1 VGKPTNPLSIDRL
14 ERRPSL
20 VSELAARISGEI
32 ESGRMAPGSRLPPE
46 HELTTTLGVSRATL
60 REALAALRR
69 EGLIVARQGSGTFV
83 ADGPVR
89 RAFRINGAELRTVED
104 VLSVIELRLG
114 VEVEA
119 ASLAAERRTKLHL
132 DRMAALLDAMDAAIS
147 RGESAADADFEFH
160 RVIADATG
168 NGHFRR
174 FLDFLGPLVI
184 PRQSVS
190 QGLLR
195 PGTDPRVYLRR
206 IQAEHRAIQA
216 AIEAGDPAAA
226 RKAARLHL
234 IRGRER
240 YGVPRQAQRAIEDE
254 PAVTA
259 GIQNRG
265 GRK

>member
-1 VGKPTNPLSIDRL
+1 
-14 ERRPSL
+14 
-20 VSELAARISGEI
+20 
-32 ESGRMAPGSRLPPE
+32 
-46 HELTTTLGVSRATL
+46 
-60 REALAALRR
+60 
-69 EGLIVARQGSGTFV
+69 
-83 ADGPVR
+83 
-89 RAFRINGAELRTVED
+89 
-104 VLSVIELRLG
+104 
-114 VEVEA
+114 
-119 ASLAAERRTKLHL
+119 
-132 DRMAALLDAMDAAIS
+132 MDAAIS

-160 RVIADATG
+160 RLIADATG

>member
-1 VGKPTNPLSIDRL
+1 VAKPAVPLSIDRI
-14 ERRPSL
+14 ERRPGL
-20 VSELAARISGEI
+20 VFELAARIASEI

-46 HELTTTLGVSRATL
+46 HELTSILGVSRATL
-60 REALAALRR
+60 REAIAALRR
-69 EGLIVARQGSGTFV
+69 EGLVVAHQGSGTFV
-83 ADGPVR
+83 ADATVR
-89 RAFRINGAELRTVED
+89 PIFRINGAELRTVED
-104 VLSVIELRLG
+104 VLSLIELRVG

-119 ASLAAERRTKLHL
+119 ASLAAERRTQVHL
-132 DRMAALLDAMDAAIS
+132 DRMAALLDSMDAAIS
-147 RGESAADADFEFH
+147 RGESAAESDFEFH

-195 PGTDPRVYLRR
+195 PGADPRVYLRR

-216 AIEAGDPAAA
+216 AIAAADPAAA

-240 YGVPRQAQRAIEDE
+240 YGVPRKAQQANEGE
-254 PAVTA
+254 STVTT